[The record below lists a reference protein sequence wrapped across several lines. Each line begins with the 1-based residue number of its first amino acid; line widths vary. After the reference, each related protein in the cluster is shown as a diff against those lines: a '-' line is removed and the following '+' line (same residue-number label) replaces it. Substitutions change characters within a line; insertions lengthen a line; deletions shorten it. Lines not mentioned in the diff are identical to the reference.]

1 MRRLALLIAVLALS
15 GCKTSN
21 FPVSKP
27 GVSKEQS
34 DRDVQQCE
42 DRAREFVRNRP
53 ATALDHKRTYDRL
66 VIDCL
71 RDRGYTMTGE

>member
-1 MRRLALLIAVLALS
+1 MRRLALLIVVLALC
-15 GCKTSN
+15 GCKTRN

-42 DRAREFVRNRP
+42 DRAHAFLRSR
-53 ATALDHKRTYDRL
+53 TANIRDQGQAYNRL

-71 RDRGYTMTGE
+71 RERGYTMSGE

>member
-1 MRRLALLIAVLALS
+1 MRRLALLIGVLALS
-15 GCKTSN
+15 GCKTGN

-34 DRDVQQCE
+34 DRDVEQCE
-42 DRAREFVRNRP
+42 DRARGFVRNRP
-53 ATALDHKRTYDRL
+53 ATARDHQRTYDRL

-71 RDRGYTMTGE
+71 RDRGYEMSGE

>member
-1 MRRLALLIAVLALS
+1 MSRFVLIAVLALC

-42 DRAREFVRNRP
+42 DRSRAFLRGRVASGRDQVQAYN
-53 ATALDHKRTYDRL
+53 RL

-71 RDRGYTMTGE
+71 RDRGYTTSGE

>member
-1 MRRLALLIAVLALS
+1 MSRLALIALLALA

-34 DRDVQQCE
+34 DRDIAQCE
-42 DRAREFVRNRP
+42 DRARSFLRSRA
-53 ATALDHKRTYDRL
+53 ATIRDQGQAYNRL

-71 RDRGYTMTGE
+71 RDRGYTMSGE